1 MSENKQLTIDEIVKA
16 LECCKGGWCIS
27 KNCPLNEFE
36 DDGCEHILA
45 KYALNL
51 INNLLTENE
60 FLAEDVCRLEVKC
73 EWLEKE
79 NESQKAEIERL
90 QGKVKVREL
99 IITKLKTGSNAYV
112 SLTSNSLEYLEIKAE
127 AIKEFAERFEGNV
140 PHIEGETTMECVKN
154 AIKQTLKETVG
165 D

>member
-1 MSENKQLTIDEIVKA
+1 MTDNEIIKA

-51 INNLLTENE
+51 INNLLNENE
-60 FLAEDVCRLEVKC
+60 NLAEQLCHLEIKC

-79 NESQKAEIERL
+79 NESQKAEIE
-90 QGKVKVREL
+90 EL
-99 IITKLKTGSNAYV
+99 EMYK
-112 SLTSNSLEYLEIKAE
+112 SLYYDLRAESLETIKAIKHYKAE
-127 AIKEFAERFEGNV
+127 AIKEFAERLCEDRVSNDPV
-140 PHIEGETTMECVKN
+140 VIAVKTELKMMERNC
-154 AIKQTLKETVG
+154 G
-165 D
+165 